1 MTERDPVERDQ
12 DGWYLRC
19 GDERRGPFKQRPQRT
34 SSQQASAT
42 TRSGD
47 GPAMQ
52 ESHEVELWQVDGG
65 HLRRERKL
73 TTLPNGDVEV
83 SERFLDAD

>member
-52 ESHEVELWQVDGG
+52 ESHKVERWQVDGA
-65 HLRRERKL
+65 HFRMERKQTSL
-73 TTLPNGDVEV
+73 SNGDVEV
-83 SERFLDAD
+83 SERFLEAD